1 MQAHSR
7 NASVSQSRR
16 RVYSRAD
23 LVRLLE
29 PESIAIVGASP
40 KATSFGA
47 RTLAN
52 LEQFAGRIHLV
63 NAKYASIGDRPCHRS
78 LADLPESPDCV
89 VIAVAREFVEP
100 LVQQC
105 VSSKVGGIV
114 IYASGYAETGKAE
127 RMAQQARLTAIA
139 HASGIP
145 IVGPNVMGEF
155 NFARGAL
162 VSFVGTLGGGPVRE
176 PAIGVVSQSGALG
189 LSLGQAAQTGVS
201 ISHVLLSGNSCDFDV
216 ADAIA
221 YLAEDP
227 SCQAIACVF
236 EGMPDPLRLLEA
248 GELAMAC
255 GKPVVVYKIGTG
267 EMGAAAAVSHT
278 GSLAGSSAAY
288 RALFE
293 RVGMAVVDNFEDLI
307 ETAAFF
313 AKLPALKAKGVA
325 VVSASGGAG
334 IMAADK
340 AELHGVPLPQPNEEA
355 SKTLVATIPEFGSPR
370 NPCDVT
376 AQIVSRPDM
385 MRTCADA
392 LLGDPGFG
400 TLVVNL
406 GGANET
412 QAAAIAMY
420 SALARQHAKL
430 VCITWSTQWND
441 GPGSREA
448 ALDPNVA
455 LFRSHNR
462 CFAAIAAWHRREDY
476 RGTRPRQWIRLSP
489 PEARQRAAALIQQ
502 SANDTLTE
510 REAKAVLALYGV
522 PVTDEQLVHDGDA
535 AVCAASSL
543 GYPVAL
549 KVESPDITHKT
560 EAGVIRLD
568 LRDEADVRSAYDAV
582 MANALRAVPVERIS
596 GVLIQPMV
604 AKGVEIMVGGRTDA
618 QFGAQV
624 VVGLGGVMV
633 ELMSD
638 TVLDLAPVTRA
649 EARAMLDRLKGRKAL
664 DGFRGMARVDVQNL
678 ADVIA
683 RLSEFAEDQR
693 ELVSEFDVNPLICA
707 GTRAVA
713 VDALIVR
720 RR

>member
-1 MQAHSR
+1 M
-7 NASVSQSRR
+7 SQSSR

-29 PESIAIVGASP
+29 PKSIAIVGASP
-40 KATSFGA
+40 NSASFGA
-47 RTLAN
+47 LTLAN
-52 LEQFAGRIHLV
+52 LAQYAGRIYLV
-63 NAKYASIGDRPCHRS
+63 NAKYASIGDRPCHPS

-89 VIAVAREFVEP
+89 VIAVARDLVEP
-100 LVQQC
+100 VVHDC
-105 VSSKVGGIV
+105 VARKVGGIV

-127 RMAQQARLTAIA
+127 RVEQQARLTAIA

-155 NFARGAL
+155 NFAGAAL
-162 VSFVGTLGGGPVRE
+162 VSFVGLLRPSLVRE

-189 LSLGQAAQTGVS
+189 LSLGQAMETGVS

-248 GELAMAC
+248 GERAMAC
-255 GKPVVVYKIGTG
+255 NKPVVVCKIGTG

-293 RVGMAVVDNFEDLI
+293 RAGMVVVDRFEDLI
-307 ETAAFF
+307 ETTAFF
-313 AKLPALKAKGVA
+313 AKLPALKARGVA

-334 IMAADK
+334 IMAADR
-340 AELHGVPLPQPNEEA
+340 AEQHGVPLPQPNDEA

-385 MRTCADA
+385 TRICADA

-406 GGANET
+406 GSANEK
-412 QAAAIAMY
+412 QAAAIALY
-420 SALARQHAKL
+420 SALARQHGKM
-430 VCITWSTQWND
+430 VCITWSTQWSD

-455 LFRSHNR
+455 LFRSYNR
-462 CFAAIAAWHRREDY
+462 CFAAIAAWHQREA
-476 RGTRPRQWIRLSP
+476 RLATGPRQLGRLSP
-489 PEARQRAAALIQQ
+489 PDAMQHAVALIRKCPN
-502 SANDTLTE
+502 ATLTE

-522 PVTDEQLVHDGDA
+522 PVIDEKLVQDADA
-535 AVCAASSL
+535 AVAAAQAL
-543 GYPVAL
+543 GYPVVL
-549 KVESPDITHKT
+549 KVESPDIAHKT

-568 LRDEADVRSAYDAV
+568 LRNEADVRAAFAVV
-582 MANALRAVPVERIS
+582 MANAVQAAPTARNN
-596 GVLIQPMV
+596 GVLIQPMTP
-604 AKGVEIMVGGRTDA
+604 KGIEIMVGGRTDA

-633 ELMSD
+633 ELMND
-638 TVLDLAPVTRA
+638 TVLDLAPVTRG
-649 EARAMLDRLKGRKAL
+649 EARSMLDRLKGRKAL
-664 DGFRGMARVDVQNL
+664 DGFRGLAPVDVQAL
-678 ADVIA
+678 ADVLV
-683 RLSEFAEDQR
+683 RLSEFAADQR

-707 GTRAVA
+707 GARVVA